1 MNSMRSRW
9 AAFFYFVQ
17 LFVLFSALATVFFVG
32 GLGGGG
38 LGAGVKTRENKGG
51 GGGVKTQ

>member
-1 MNSMRSRW
+1 MNGMRSRW

-17 LFVLFSALATVFFVG
+17 VFVLFSALATVFFVG
-32 GLGGGG
+32 GLG
-38 LGAGVKTRENKGG
+38 AGVKTREHKGG